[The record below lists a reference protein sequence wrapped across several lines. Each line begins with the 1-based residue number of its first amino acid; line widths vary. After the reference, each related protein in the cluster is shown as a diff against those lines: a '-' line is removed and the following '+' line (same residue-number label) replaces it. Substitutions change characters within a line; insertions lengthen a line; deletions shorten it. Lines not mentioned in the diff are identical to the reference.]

1 MPVGE
6 VLTRHTHRQF
16 SGFVEW
22 IKQGWNRPSR
32 TDNYLMLLATR
43 VQQVLA
49 KDPNKVKMEA
59 NRLKFDLE
67 GRPEKTPQEKAQE
80 SKAAW
85 LGWAQSIGAKIEPE
99 DVRLGEVKATGPENF
114 VG

>member
-1 MPVGE
+1 MLAG
-6 VLTRHTHRQF
+6 LTHRQF
-16 SGFVEW
+16 EGFVEYLR
-22 IKQGWNRPSR
+22 QGWNRPSR

-49 KDPNKVKMEA
+49 KDSKQVKMEG

-67 GRPEKTPQEKAQE
+67 APADKTPQQRARE

-85 LGWAQSIGAKIEPE
+85 LGWAASVGAKIGPE
-99 DVRLGEVKATGPENF
+99 DIRLGEVKAVSPENYL
-114 VG
+114 G